1 MTQTT
6 INCREACIN
15 GCILG
20 DKCPNLEYLA
30 ATRKFMAATSI
41 DKMLEIAANR
51 FLPKDDHPQQPS
63 A

>member
-6 INCREACIN
+6 INCQEACIN

-20 DKCPNLEYLA
+20 DKCPNLEHLA
-30 ATRKFMAATSI
+30 TVRKFMAETSI

-51 FLPKDDHPQQPS
+51 FVPKGDHQQKPS

>member
-1 MTQTT
+1 MTV
-6 INCREACIN
+6 NCREACVN

-30 ATRKFMAATSI
+30 ATRRFMAETSI
-41 DKMLEIAANR
+41 DRMLEIAANR
-51 FLPKDDHPQQPS
+51 FAPKPDPKDKPP